1 MATLLVMK
9 EELIVPRKKKTPVW
23 GSNDCEC
30 TWYVRQ
36 RNTAQCYDHFPACT
50 CDWSS
55 LMELSDK
62 GALLCCAELPTILT
76 ASLTMADSR
85 ADVQAAHI
93 CSGLIFLLA
102 HAPFPCPIHT
112 HGHPDR
118 QRTALPRSSSTQL

>member
-1 MATLLVMK
+1 MMWEGKRKKGGGFLQKKKKCYLNLCMATLLVLK

-23 GSNDCEC
+23 SSNDCEC

-62 GALLCCAELPTILT
+62 GALLC
-76 ASLTMADSR
+76 
-85 ADVQAAHI
+85 
-93 CSGLIFLLA
+93 
-102 HAPFPCPIHT
+102 
-112 HGHPDR
+112 
-118 QRTALPRSSSTQL
+118 